1 MTIPDLSANVPPR
14 LFCRRLDPVRAQRR
28 QILEF
33 PPCGRRA
40 REARQTC
47 SDAEMKEIHERASKL
62 SIAAQNLCFERGCH
76 KRTPSDWWMS
86 LTSQHLQT
94 GVHCCLALR
103 GLTMEMP
110 QQDVGRVIDI
120 EHDTLRAVTADLNN
134 DWPFKSAR
142 AGHHSP
148 LHPAAKASLALISL
162 AETFRCIPTANLDR
176 WRPSGGHERNLFM
189 SGGAGWLAQ
198 SRQCRLAPVSHS
210 LWKPTP
216 APFRCPPCTQRSTA
230 WRRLGLPISQLALQI

>member
-14 LFCRRLDPVRAQRR
+14 PCFGTASIFCRPAQAQRR

-40 REARQTC
+40 RDARQTC
-47 SDAEMKEIHERASKL
+47 SGAEMNEIHERASKL
-62 SIAAQNLCFERGCH
+62 SIAAQNLCFERGGH
-76 KRTPSDWWMS
+76 KSTPSDWWMS

-120 EHDTLRAVTADLNN
+120 EHDTLRTVTANLNN

-148 LHPAAKASLALISL
+148 STPSGDSLARIYFLSRKIRLHP
-162 AETFRCIPTANLDR
+162 
-176 WRPSGGHERNLFM
+176 
-189 SGGAGWLAQ
+189 
-198 SRQCRLAPVSHS
+198 
-210 LWKPTP
+210 
-216 APFRCPPCTQRSTA
+216 RS
-230 WRRLGLPISQLALQI
+230 